1 MGSVFGETYTVN
13 FDKQNFWQCKYNWIQ
28 TLNFSKTGQAN
39 SPCYS
44 YIDYNSKEN
53 RSDEAA
59 DGTSMKPLALEM
71 IWGIGGTHRDFYKM
85 LMLVM

>member
-1 MGSVFGETYTVN
+1 MTEQ
-13 FDKQNFWQCKYNWIQ
+13 K
-28 TLNFSKTGQAN
+28 TLNFSKTGQTV

-44 YIDYNSKEN
+44 CVDYHAKETEQTNS
-53 RSDEAA
+53 RW
-59 DGTSMKPLALEM
+59 TSMKPLALEM